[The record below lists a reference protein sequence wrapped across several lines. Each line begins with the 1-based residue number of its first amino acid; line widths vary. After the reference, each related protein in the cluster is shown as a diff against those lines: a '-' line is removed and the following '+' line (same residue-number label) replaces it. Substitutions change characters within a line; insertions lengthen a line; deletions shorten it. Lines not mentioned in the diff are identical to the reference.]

1 MVGFDKDIYDS
12 VWQYEI
18 VRGEMRVNEYIVSAV
33 RPTSY
38 LVNRKLSDGMIQY
51 GSSSCMFKEF
61 ENVSTGGLT
70 LWLLDR
76 DDKRA
81 AEMLIESNNRTIENY
96 RKLIADREAIVE
108 YLKREFA

>member
-18 VRGEMRVNEYIVSAV
+18 VRGEMRVNEHIVSAV

-38 LVNRKLSDGMIQY
+38 LVNRKFNDGTIQY
-51 GSSSCMFKEF
+51 GTDSCMFKEF
-61 ENVSTGGLT
+61 ENVNAGGTT

-81 AEMLIESNNRTIENY
+81 AEMFIEANTRTIENY

-108 YLKREFA
+108 YLKRKFA